1 VQTRRFL
8 PPNARGTR
16 NVEYIYARLE
26 QYNGISQRLAS
37 NRLHSI
43 KAAAELGPADD
54 VLFDLC
60 GGVYDLVTREWRG
73 SLTDGGAQPDE

>member
-1 VQTRRFL
+1 M
-8 PPNARGTR
+8 R

-26 QYNGISQRLAS
+26 QYNGISQRLAG

-43 KAAAELGPADD
+43 KAAKAGAELGPADD

-60 GGVYDLVTREWRG
+60 GGVYDLVTREWLG